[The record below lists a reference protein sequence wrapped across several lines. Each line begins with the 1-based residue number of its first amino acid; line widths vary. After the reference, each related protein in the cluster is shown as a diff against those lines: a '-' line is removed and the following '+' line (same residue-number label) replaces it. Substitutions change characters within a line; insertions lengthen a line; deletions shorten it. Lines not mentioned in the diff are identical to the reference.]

1 MKKRLDNAE
10 KVKQAGPVKAKQRFN
25 LADPVAMQNLLTK
38 EWDLHGTI
46 AEVLSPRKCKVQFET
61 GYRYEKMTSTY
72 NHPPIAKTKQ

>member
-38 EWDLHGTI
+38 KWDLHGTI
-46 AEVLSPRKCKVQFET
+46 VEVLSPRKSKVQYDT
-61 GYRYEKMTSTY
+61 GHRYKKMTSTY
-72 NHPPIAKTKQ
+72 NHPPMAKTKP